1 VPLFPRCDDPAV
13 CPSDESAAADN
24 AAPLDRELLAY
35 DIHDGLA
42 QYLAGAAMHLEACD
56 RSRLDDATA
65 AEVTEALR
73 LIRKAD
79 REARRLMEGARPPA
93 LDDAGLWPALAMI
106 AVEARRGGTDVRLS
120 LPEPEPMVP
129 EATASAVYRI
139 VHEAVANAVQHAAA
153 HAVRVTISVPPD
165 SMTPDSL
172 RPDGLHI
179 HVCDDG
185 RGFDPGQVPVDR
197 LGLEGIRRRATLLGG
212 TARIESRPGAGATI
226 DVVLPLPPGGG

>member
-1 VPLFPRCDDPAV
+1 VFPLR
-13 CPSDESAAADN
+13 ESAIPDVAT
-24 AAPLDRELLAY
+24 PLDRELLAY

-56 RSRLDDATA
+56 RSRLDEVTA

-93 LDDAGLWPALAMI
+93 LDDAGLWSALAAI
-106 AVEARRGGTDVRLS
+106 AIDARRGGTDVRIS
-120 LPEPEPMVP
+120 LPERQPPVP
-129 EATASAVYRI
+129 ETTAAAVYRI
-139 VHEAVANAVQHAAA
+139 VHEAVANALQHAAA
-153 HAVRVTISVPPD
+153 HTIDVEISQ
-165 SMTPDSL
+165 TPDAL
-172 RPDGLHI
+172 HPDGLRI
-179 HVCDDG
+179 HVSDDG
-185 RGFDPGQVPVDR
+185 RGFDPEQVPTDR

-226 DVVLPLPPGGG
+226 DVVLPFPRDSA

>member
-1 VPLFPRCDDPAV
+1 ML
-13 CPSDESAAADN
+13 PSDESAVRDV

-56 RSRLDDATA
+56 RSRLDEATA

-93 LDDAGLWPALAMI
+93 LDDAGLWPALAAI
-106 AVEARRGGTDVRLS
+106 ATEARRGGTDVQIS
-120 LPEPEPMVP
+120 IP
-129 EATASAVYRI
+129 EAQPPVLETTASAVYRI
-139 VHEAVANAVQHAAA
+139 VHEAVANSLQHAAA
-153 HAVRVTISVPPD
+153 HTIHVEISL
-165 SMTPDSL
+165 TPDAL
-172 RPDGLHI
+172 RPDRLRI
-179 HVCDDG
+179 HVSDDG
-185 RGFDPGQVPVDR
+185 RGFDPEQVPRDR

-212 TARIESRPGAGATI
+212 TARIESRPGAGVTI
-226 DVVLPLPPGGG
+226 DVVLPLPGCAA

>member
-1 VPLFPRCDDPAV
+1 MFP
-13 CPSDESAAADN
+13 SHESAVRDV

-56 RSRLDDATA
+56 RSRLDDVTA

-93 LDDAGLWPALAMI
+93 LDDAGLWPALVAI
-106 AVEARRGGTDVRLS
+106 ATEARRGGADVRIS
-120 LPEPEPMVP
+120 LPEAQPPVP
-129 EATASAVYRI
+129 ETIAAAVYRI
-139 VHEAVANAVQHAAA
+139 VHEAVANALQHAAA
-153 HAVRVTISVPPD
+153 HAIHVEISLPPD
-165 SMTPDSL
+165 AL
-172 RPDGLHI
+172 RPDRLRI
-179 HVCDDG
+179 HVSDDG
-185 RGFDPGQVPVDR
+185 GGFDPEQVPSDR
-197 LGLEGIRRRATLLGG
+197 LGLEGIRRRVTLLGG

-226 DVVLPLPPGGG
+226 DVVLPLPRGAA